1 MDNTG
6 DGPSNPIYESGLI
19 GNNNKISAIYNNQDE
34 HKGSVTDAHA
44 VGNGNTISQENE
56 GFTITDVQ
64 ISGSNNKVLG
74 EASQMAEAGS
84 LKGITIDGFDNTIK
98 GRNVDDAANKTE
110 NINIVGNNN
119 TVDIPSKDVKQI

>member
-74 EASQMAEAGS
+74 GLSDGRSWQPEGASRLTG
-84 LKGITIDGFDNTIK
+84 LTIRSK

>member
-44 VGNGNTISQENE
+44 VGNGNTSARKTK
-56 GFTITDVQ
+56 GLLSRMSRSAGPITRYWERPLRWQ
-64 ISGSNNKVLG
+64 KL
-74 EASQMAEAGS
+74 
-84 LKGITIDGFDNTIK
+84 
-98 GRNVDDAANKTE
+98 AA
-110 NINIVGNNN
+110 
-119 TVDIPSKDVKQI
+119 

>member
-44 VGNGNTISQENE
+44 VGNGNTISQEKRRVYYH
-56 GFTITDVQ
+56 GCPDQRVQ
-64 ISGSNNKVLG
+64 
-74 EASQMAEAGS
+74 
-84 LKGITIDGFDNTIK
+84 
-98 GRNVDDAANKTE
+98 
-110 NINIVGNNN
+110 
-119 TVDIPSKDVKQI
+119 